1 MSEATSYVA
10 RMIAFSEPVGSASAD
25 PQPDLVGAIADNEA
39 FAEAARELSYDEP
52 DDSDSDP
59 SY

>member
-10 RMIAFSEPVGSASAD
+10 RMIAFSEPVGSAS
-25 PQPDLVGAIADNEA
+25 ADNEA